1 MPDTLVET
9 DALQGWVGRSEITE
23 DEASLT
29 IVRRLAALLDRD
41 AASFRRGGTLPEGWH
56 AVFFA
61 PTTPQSQLGPDGHPR
76 KGDFLPPVPLPRRM
90 FAGRRI
96 RFLAPVP
103 IGAELRRTS
112 TIAAI
117 TPKTG
122 RSGRMVFVRVD
133 HSIEADGVPAI
144 TEEHDIVYREEA
156 APGGPAT
163 GGPAPGAS
171 PANPPVPPT
180 LPPATAT
187 EPYAPDSVTL
197 FRYSAVTFNG
207 HRIHY
212 DLPYTQGEEHY
223 PSLIVNGGLT
233 ALRLCELAK
242 RQLPG
247 GRIGH
252 LAVRNVRP
260 FFVGRQGRLHCHAE
274 ADGRLRLWALDE
286 AGRPIAEAE
295 ASGVGA

>member
-1 MPDTLVET
+1 MPDTLVEA

-41 AASFRRGGTLPEGWH
+41 ANSLRRGDALPEGWH

-144 TEEHDIVYREEA
+144 LEEHDIVYREEA
-156 APGGPAT
+156 APGSSSPGAAST
-163 GGPAPGAS
+163 NPAPAA
-171 PANPPVPPT
+171 P

-187 EPYAPDSVTL
+187 EVYAPDSVTL

-223 PSLIVNGGLT
+223 PTLIVNGGLT

-247 GRIGH
+247 GRIGR
-252 LAVRNVRP
+252 LSVRNVRP
-260 FFVGRQGRLHCHAE
+260 FFVGRQGQLHCHAE
-274 ADGRLRLWALDE
+274 ADGSLRLWALDE

-295 ASGVGA
+295 ASGVAG

>member
-1 MPDTLVET
+1 MQDMAPPIESGEIE
-9 DALQGWVGRSEITE
+9 ALQGWVGRSEVVE
-23 DEASLT
+23 DEAALP
-29 IVRRLAALLDRD
+29 IVRRLAALMDRD
-41 AASFRRGGTLPEGWH
+41 AMAFRRGDALPEGWH
-56 AVFFA
+56 AVFFG
-61 PTTPQSQLGPDGHPR
+61 PVTPQSQLGPDGHPR

-96 RFLAPVP
+96 RFLAPLP

-112 TIAAI
+112 TIAAV

-133 HSIEADGVPAI
+133 HSVEADGQVVV

-156 APGGPAT
+156 TKVAGVPAAPP
-163 GGPAPGAS
+163 PAPA
-171 PANPPVPPT
+171 P
-180 LPPATAT
+180 LPEPTAT
-187 EPYAPDSVTL
+187 EVYSPDTVTL

-212 DLPYTQGEEHY
+212 DQPYTTQEEGY
-223 PSLIVNGGLT
+223 PGLVVNGGLT

-247 GRIGH
+247 GRIGR

-260 FFVGRQGRLHCHAE
+260 FFVGWQGELRCRQEAGGRL
-274 ADGRLRLWALDE
+274 LLWALDE
-286 AGRPIAEAE
+286 AGRPIAEGE
-295 ASGVGA
+295 ASA

>member
-9 DALQGWVGRSEITE
+9 DALQGWVGRSETTE

-41 AASFRRGGTLPEGWH
+41 ANSLRRGDALPEGWH

-133 HSIEADGVPAI
+133 HRIEADGVPAI

-156 APGGPAT
+156 APSATPPPAT
-163 GGPAPGAS
+163 PPPAAP
-171 PANPPVPPT
+171 

-223 PSLIVNGGLT
+223 PALIVNGGLT

-260 FFVGRQGRLHCHAE
+260 FFVGRQGRLHCHAQ
-274 ADGRLRLWALDE
+274 ADGTLRLWALDE

-295 ASGVGA
+295 ASGVPA